1 MIYRII
7 DTLEGDTDK
16 YKYTLDEVK
25 EFFKPSEGDCQ
36 MDKELLP
43 AWEKIT
49 DMLTL
54 GQYLAMLGQKR
65 YEVKGEAE

>member
-1 MIYRII
+1 MKYRII
-7 DTLEGDTDK
+7 DNIEGNTDK
-16 YKYTLDEVK
+16 DRYTLDEVK

-36 MDKELLP
+36 MDEELLP

-54 GQYLAMLGQKR
+54 GQYLAQLGQKR
-65 YEVKGEAE
+65 YTVRGEAE